1 MQGNR
6 ATLINFYSEASM
18 MTYTGSK
25 HIGLKGIAEK
35 IESFSFQTIEFSNL
49 NSDIQP
55 GPLTGSV
62 LIFVSGYLRMD
73 GSDEFRFSQV
83 FNICPNGSGG
93 LYIHNDIFSVL
104 L

>member
-6 ATLINFYSEASM
+6 AALINFYSEASIL
-18 MTYTGSK
+18 TYTGSK
-25 HIGLKGIAEK
+25 YVGIKGILEK

-49 NSDIQP
+49 NSDVQQ
-55 GPLTGSV
+55 GPIPGSV
-62 LIFVSGYLRMD
+62 LVFVSGFLRMD

-83 FNICPNGSGG
+83 FNICPNGQGG

-104 L
+104 M